1 MPASSL
7 AWLMSMKTDA
17 DGVVDAWWFCGRL
30 WAFDYRRGRLEV
42 DVDPPTDGAPL
53 GFLRGANGEL
63 QPPFPRV
70 TVRIEGDDIDMLLD
84 TGATVEL
91 TGAAQQVLKR
101 PRFGASSFVV
111 DSIFDRWHRD
121 HPSLAFVAH
130 ASTARSSPFIQV
142 PEVRIGAASRR
153 RAGSNGAG
161 TPTSTPT
168 CPPGPINPSTAPW
181 VPGCTGTAGSLS
193 TTRRPRRRHLTPT
206 LPGGRRGTHRVRA
219 PQSAVRRRRVAIVS
233 VGCVAALLLLWLS
246 FAVPPPWPWWVRA
259 AAFVAIP
266 ASFFTTI
273 AVELSVTA
281 ARTERGLSPQE
292 GRRRRLAAWR
302 EVAHDI
308 TPLITWPWLYVR
320 PLHRA
325 RERWRTHPRKRPP
338 DGP

>member
-1 MPASSL
+1 MPAPPVAALSSRSPRSGSEPPRGGALVRTAPGHRL
-7 AWLMSMKTDA
+7 AHLHVHLDRSTHP
-17 DGVVDAWWFCGRL
+17 R
-30 WAFDYRRGRLEV
+30 RRGCQCVPAPPARYRL
-42 DVDPPTDGAPL
+42 P
-53 GFLRGANGEL
+53 
-63 QPPFPRV
+63 
-70 TVRIEGDDIDMLLD
+70 
-84 TGATVEL
+84 
-91 TGAAQQVLKR
+91 
-101 PRFGASSFVV
+101 
-111 DSIFDRWHRD
+111 
-121 HPSLAFVAH
+121 
-130 ASTARSSPFIQV
+130 
-142 PEVRIGAASRR
+142 
-153 RAGSNGAG
+153 
-161 TPTSTPT
+161 
-168 CPPGPINPSTAPW
+168 
-181 VPGCTGTAGSLS
+181 
-193 TTRRPRRRHLTPT
+193 RRPRRRHLTPT